1 MRKTELAR
9 FRKLILEEKERVERS
24 LAKHTQIIHHEGED
38 FGGEGAK
45 AHSNHMADQGSDEF
59 QYETTIHFASTEG
72 RYLFQL
78 DQAMQRIED
87 GTYGKCSECNK
98 AIGLERLK
106 AKLDARLCIEC
117 KEKEERELY

>member
-1 MRKTELAR
+1 MRKTQLDR
-9 FRKLILEEKERVERS
+9 FRKLIIAEKERVDKS

-38 FGGEGAK
+38 FGGDLAK
-45 AHSNHMADQGSDEF
+45 AHSNHLADQGSDEF

-72 RYLFQL
+72 RYLYQL

-87 GTYGKCSECNK
+87 GTYGKCAGCSK
-98 AIGLERLK
+98 QIGIERLK

-117 KEKEERELY
+117 KELEQRDKY

>member
-1 MRKTELAR
+1 MRKTDLDR
-9 FRKLILEEKERVERS
+9 FRGYIETERERVQRS

-38 FGGEGAK
+38 FGGEGGK

-59 QYETTIHFASTEG
+59 QYETTIQFASSEG

-78 DQAMQRIED
+78 DQALQRIED
-87 GTYGKCSECNK
+87 STYGKCLECGIQ
-98 AIGLERLK
+98 IGKERLK

-117 KEKEERELY
+117 QEKEERVRR

>member
-1 MRKTELAR
+1 MRKTELDR
-9 FRKLILEEKERVERS
+9 FRKLITEERVRVEKA

-78 DQAMQRIED
+78 DQALQRIED
-87 GTYGKCSECNK
+87 GTYGKCSACDA

-117 KEKEERELY
+117 KEKEERNQY